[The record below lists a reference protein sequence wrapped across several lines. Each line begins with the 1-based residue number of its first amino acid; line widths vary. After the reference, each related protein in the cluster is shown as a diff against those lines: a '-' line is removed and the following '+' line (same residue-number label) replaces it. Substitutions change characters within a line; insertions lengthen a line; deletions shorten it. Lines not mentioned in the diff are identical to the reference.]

1 MIEVDG
7 SFGEGGGQVLRTA
20 VALAAVLSKEIHV
33 FNIRA
38 GRAEPGIRPQH
49 MTGVKA
55 ATQLCSGDLKGLE
68 VGSTEFVF
76 KPGKLR
82 AGIFR
87 FDVGTAGSVTLVLQ
101 TVMPILAFAP
111 GNVQL
116 EITGGTDV
124 KWSPPIDYLRLVTL
138 PILRKIGYV
147 GDLETVRRGHYPKG
161 GGLVRFST
169 RGPSALQPL
178 IEGEPGSISK
188 VYGISHAVALPRHV
202 AERQAVAARKCLEE
216 AKLSSPS
223 IDLEVID
230 DRRQLGPGSG
240 IVLSAETHS
249 GSILGSDA
257 LGERGRPAE
266 EVGSTAGRILVEEVE
281 SRAMLDRH
289 MGDIIV
295 PYLVLA
301 GGASEASVS
310 RVTQHTRTN
319 VKVAEWLTG
328 TRFNLEGEIDHPG
341 GLRVTGI
348 GSTISL
354 ELD

>member
-7 SFGEGGGQVLRTA
+7 SFGEGGGQVLRTS
-20 VALAAVLSKEIHV
+20 VALAAVLSKNIHV

-38 GRAEPGIRPQH
+38 GRAQPGLRAQH

-55 ATQLCSGDLKGLE
+55 AAQLCSGNLEELE

-76 KPGKLR
+76 KPGKLK
-82 AGIFR
+82 AGTFR

-101 TVMPILAFAP
+101 TLMPIMAFAP
-111 GNVQL
+111 GRVQL

-138 PILRKIGYV
+138 PILKKIGYH
-147 GDLETVRRGHYPKG
+147 GELELVKRGHYPKG
-161 GGLVRFST
+161 GGLVRFSIT
-169 RGPSALQPL
+169 GPSTLQQL
-178 IEGEPGSISK
+178 IGDRPGAVSRIF
-188 VYGISHAVALPRHV
+188 GISHAVALPRHV
-202 AERQAVAARKCLEE
+202 AERQAAVARKSLEE
-216 AKLSSPS
+216 ARLPSPS
-223 IDLEVID
+223 IDIEVID
-230 DRRQLGPGSG
+230 DRRPLGPGSG
-240 IVLSAETHS
+240 IVLSSETQN
-249 GSILGSDA
+249 GNVLGADA

-266 EVGSTAGRILVEEVE
+266 EVGSTAGQILVEEVE
-281 SRAMLDRH
+281 SGAFLDRH

-301 GGASEASVS
+301 KGISEVSIS

-328 TRFNLEGEIDHPG
+328 KRFHLEGEIDHPG
-341 GLRVTGI
+341 KLRVTGI
-348 GSTISL
+348 GSTP
-354 ELD
+354 

>member
-20 VALAAVLSKEIHV
+20 VALAAVLAKEIHV

-55 ATQLCSGDLKGLE
+55 ASELCSANLEGLE

-82 AGIFR
+82 AGTFR

-101 TVMPILAFAP
+101 TLMPILAFAP
-111 GNVQL
+111 GSVKL
-116 EITGGTDV
+116 EITDGTDV

-138 PILRKIGYV
+138 PILRKIGYH

-161 GGLVRFST
+161 GGLVKFST
-169 RGPSALQPL
+169 QGPSTLQPL
-178 IEGEPGSISK
+178 IDNHSGPVSK
-188 VYGISHAVALPRHV
+188 IYGISHATVLPKHV
-202 AERQAVAARKCLEE
+202 AERQAAAARKCLED
-216 AKLSSPS
+216 AKLPSPS

-240 IVLSAETHS
+240 IVLSAETQN

-266 EVGSTAGRILVEEVE
+266 EVGSTAGRTLVEEVE
-281 SRAMLDRH
+281 SGAILDRH
-289 MGDIIV
+289 MGDIII

-301 GGASEASVS
+301 EGTSEVSVS

-319 VKVAEWLTG
+319 IKVAEWLTG
-328 TRFNLEGEIDHPG
+328 GALKLEGEIDCPG
-341 GLRVTGI
+341 TLRVSGL
-348 GSTISL
+348 GSTP
-354 ELD
+354 

>member
-55 ATQLCSGDLKGLE
+55 ANELCSGYLEGLE

-82 AGIFR
+82 AGTFR

-101 TVMPILAFAP
+101 TLMPILAFAP
-111 GNVQL
+111 GDVRL

-138 PILRKIGYV
+138 PILRKIGYL
-147 GDLETVRRGHYPKG
+147 GDLEIVGRGHYPKG
-161 GGLVRFST
+161 GGLVRFWT
-169 RGPSALQPL
+169 QGPSTLRPL
-178 IEGEPGSISK
+178 TNNHSGPVSK
-188 VYGISHAVALPRHV
+188 IYGISHATALPRHV
-202 AERQAVAARKCLEE
+202 AERQEAAARKCLED
-216 AKLSSPS
+216 AKLPSPS

-230 DRRQLGPGSG
+230 DRRKLGPGSG
-240 IVLSAETHS
+240 IVLFAETQN
-249 GSILGSDA
+249 GGILGSDA

-266 EVGSTAGRILVEEVE
+266 EVGSSAGQILVEEVH
-281 SRAMLDRH
+281 SGAYLDRH

-301 GGASEASVS
+301 DGLSEVSVS

-319 VKVAEWLTG
+319 VKVAEWFTGRGFDIEGEMDLTG
-328 TRFNLEGEIDHPG
+328 K
-341 GLRVTGI
+341 LRVEGI
-348 GSTISL
+348 GSTF
-354 ELD
+354 

>member
-7 SFGEGGGQVLRTA
+7 SYGEGGGQVLRTA

-55 ATQLCSGDLKGLE
+55 AAELCSGHLEGLA

-82 AGIFR
+82 VGSFR

-101 TVMPILAFAP
+101 TLIPILAFAP
-111 GNVQL
+111 GAVQL

-124 KWSPPIDYLRLVTL
+124 KWSPPIDYVRLVTL
-138 PILRKIGYV
+138 PILKKIGYQ
-147 GDLETVRRGHYPKG
+147 GELELVRRGHYPKG

-169 RGPSALQPL
+169 QGPSKLQPL
-178 IEGEPGSISK
+178 TNARSASISRIH
-188 VYGISHAVALPRHV
+188 GISHATALPRHV
-202 AERQAVAARKCLEE
+202 AERQATSAKTWLEG
-216 AKLSSPS
+216 AKLPSPS
-223 IDLEVID
+223 IDIEVLD
-230 DRRQLGPGSG
+230 DRSQLSPGSG
-240 IVLSAETHS
+240 IVLSAENQI
-249 GSILGSDA
+249 GNILGSDA

-281 SRAMLDRH
+281 SAAMLDRH
-289 MGDIIV
+289 MGDMII

-301 GGASEASVS
+301 KGASEVSVS

-319 VKVAEWLTG
+319 VKVAEWFTG
-328 TRFNLEGEIDHPG
+328 TRLDLEGELDHPG
-341 GLRVTGI
+341 KLRVEGL
-348 GSTISL
+348 SSR
-354 ELD
+354 

>member
-55 ATQLCSGDLKGLE
+55 AAELCSGHLEGLE
-68 VGSTEFVF
+68 VGSREFVF

-82 AGIFR
+82 SGPFR

-101 TVMPILAFAP
+101 TLMPILAFAP
-111 GNVQL
+111 GGVHL

-124 KWSPPIDYLRLVTL
+124 KWSPPIDYLRLVIL
-138 PILRKIGYV
+138 PILRKIGYL

-169 RGPSALQPL
+169 QDPSTLQPL
-178 IEGEPGSISK
+178 TSNNPGSVSK
-188 VYGISHAVALPRHV
+188 IHGTSHATALPRHV
-202 AERQAVAARKCLEE
+202 AERQATAARKCLED
-216 AKLSSPS
+216 AKLPSPS

-230 DRRQLGPGSG
+230 DKKHLGPGSG
-240 IVLSAETHS
+240 IVLSAEMQN
-249 GSILGSDA
+249 GNILGSDA
-257 LGERGRPAE
+257 LGERGKHAE
-266 EVGSTAGRILVEEVE
+266 EVGSNAGKILIEEVQ
-281 SRAMLDRH
+281 SGAYLDRH
-289 MGDIIV
+289 MGDMIV

-301 GGASEASVS
+301 EGASEVSVS
-310 RVTQHTRTN
+310 RVTQHIRTN

-341 GLRVTGI
+341 KLRVKGI
-348 GSTISL
+348 GSRN
-354 ELD
+354 

>member
-38 GRAEPGIRPQH
+38 GRAEPGLRPQH

-55 ATQLCSGDLKGLE
+55 AAELCSGHLEGLQ

-82 AGIFR
+82 AGTFR

-101 TVMPILAFAP
+101 TLMPILAFAP
-111 GNVQL
+111 GKVQL

-124 KWSPPIDYLRLVTL
+124 KWSPPIDYVRLVKL
-138 PILRKIGYV
+138 PILKKIGYHSEV
-147 GDLETVRRGHYPKG
+147 ELVKRGHYPKG

-169 RGPSALQPL
+169 AGSSKLRAL
-178 IEGEPGSISK
+178 IGERPRPISR
-188 VYGISHAVALPRHV
+188 VHGISHAVALPRHV
-202 AERQAVAARKCLEE
+202 AERQAAVAKNTLEV
-216 AKLSSPS
+216 AKLPSPT
-223 IDLEVID
+223 IDLDVIE
-230 DRRQLGPGSG
+230 DRTQLGPGSG
-240 IVLSAETHS
+240 IVLSAETQN

-266 EVGSTAGRILVEEVE
+266 EVGSTAGQILVEEIE
-281 SRAMLDRH
+281 SGAVLDRH

-301 GGASEASVS
+301 EGTSEVSIS
-310 RVTQHTRTN
+310 RVTQHTETN
-319 VKVAEWLTG
+319 VRVAEWLTG
-328 TRFNLEGEIDHPG
+328 TRLSLEGDMNQPCKM
-341 GLRVTGI
+341 RVTGL
-348 GSTISL
+348 GSTHNF
-354 ELD
+354 

>member
-1 MIEVDG
+1 MIEIDG

-55 ATQLCSGDLKGLE
+55 AAEICSGHLEGLE

-82 AGIFR
+82 AGTFK

-101 TVMPILAFAP
+101 TLMPILAFAP
-111 GNVQL
+111 GGVHL

-138 PILRKIGYV
+138 PILRKIGYN
-147 GDLETVRRGHYPKG
+147 GDLETGRRGHYPKG

-169 RGPSALQPL
+169 QDPSTLQPL
-178 IEGEPGSISK
+178 TNNNPGSVSK
-188 VYGISHAVALPRHV
+188 IHGISHATALPRHV
-202 AERQAVAARKCLEE
+202 AERQATAARKCLED
-216 AKLSSPS
+216 AKLPSPS

-230 DRRQLGPGSG
+230 DKKQLGPGSG
-240 IVLSAETHS
+240 IVLSAEMQNV
-249 GSILGSDA
+249 GILGSDA
-257 LGERGRPAE
+257 LGERGKPAE
-266 EVGSTAGRILVEEVE
+266 EVGSIAGKGLVEGIH
-281 SRAMLDRH
+281 SGAYLDRH

-301 GGASEASVS
+301 DGTSEVSIS

-328 TRFNLEGEIDHPG
+328 TRFNLEGEIDSPG
-341 GLRVTGI
+341 KLRVTGI
-348 GSTISL
+348 GSTP
-354 ELD
+354 

>member
-20 VALAAVLSKEIHV
+20 VALAAVLSKDIHV

-38 GRAEPGIRPQH
+38 GRAEPGLRAQH

-55 ATQLCSGDLKGLE
+55 AAELCSSELEGLQ
-68 VGSTEFVF
+68 VGSTEFTF

-82 AGIFR
+82 TGTFR

-101 TVMPILAFAP
+101 TLMPILASAP
-111 GNVQL
+111 GSVQL

-138 PILRKIGYV
+138 PILKKIGYQAT
-147 GDLETVRRGHYPKG
+147 LEIVRRGHYPKG

-169 RGPSALQPL
+169 QGSSKLQPL
-178 IEGEPGSISK
+178 RNGMPGSVSRIL
-188 VYGISHAVALPRHV
+188 GISHATALPRHV
-202 AERQAVAARKCLEE
+202 AERQSTAARKNLEE
-216 AKLSSPS
+216 AKLPSPS
-223 IDLEVID
+223 IDIEVMD
-230 DRRQLGPGSG
+230 DRTQLGSGSG
-240 IVLSAETHS
+240 IVLSAETQN
-249 GSILGSDA
+249 GNILGADA

-266 EVGSTAGRILVEEVE
+266 EVGATAGRVLIEEVA
-281 SRAMLDRH
+281 SGAVLDRH

-295 PYLVLA
+295 PYLILA
-301 GGASEASVS
+301 ERTSQVSIS
-310 RVTQHTRTN
+310 RVTQHLQTN

-328 TRFNLEGEIDHPG
+328 VRSNLGGEIDHPG
-341 GLRVTGI
+341 KLEVKGLGLTG
-348 GSTISL
+348 
-354 ELD
+354 

>member
-20 VALAAVLSKEIHV
+20 VALAAILSKEIHV

-55 ATQLCSGDLKGLE
+55 AAELCSGHLEGLE

-82 AGIFR
+82 AGTFK

-101 TVMPILAFAP
+101 TLMPILAFAP
-111 GNVQL
+111 GGVHL

-124 KWSPPIDYLRLVTL
+124 KWSPPIDYVRLVML
-138 PILRKIGYV
+138 PILKKVGYN
-147 GDLETVRRGHYPKG
+147 GHLETVRRGHYPKG
-161 GGLVRFST
+161 GGLVRFSLQ
-169 RGPSALQPL
+169 GPSTLQPL
-178 IEGEPGSISK
+178 TNNHPGPISK
-188 VYGISHAVALPRHV
+188 IYGISHATALPKHV
-202 AERQAVAARKCLEE
+202 AERQATAARKCLED
-216 AKLSSPS
+216 AKLPSPS
-223 IDLEVID
+223 IDLEVVD

-240 IVLSAETHS
+240 IVFSAEMQN
-249 GSILGSDA
+249 GSILGSDD
-257 LGERGRPAE
+257 LGERGKPAE
-266 EVGSTAGRILVEEVE
+266 EVGLIAGKILVEEIH
-281 SRAMLDRH
+281 SGAYLDRH
-289 MGDIIV
+289 MGDIII

-301 GGASEASVS
+301 DGTSGVSVS

-328 TRFNLEGEIDHPG
+328 GALKLEGEIDCPG
-341 GLRVTGI
+341 TLRVLGI
-348 GSTISL
+348 GSTP
-354 ELD
+354 

>member
-20 VALAAVLSKEIHV
+20 VAIAAVLSKEIHV

-55 ATQLCSGDLKGLE
+55 ANELCSGNLEGLK
-68 VGSTEFVF
+68 VGSREFTF

-82 AGIFR
+82 VGSHR

-101 TVMPILAFAP
+101 TLMPILAFAP
-111 GNVQL
+111 GAIQL

-138 PILRKIGYV
+138 PILKKIGYQ
-147 GDLETVRRGHYPKG
+147 GDLETVQRGHYPKG

-169 RGPSALQPL
+169 KGPSTLQPL
-178 IEGEPGSISK
+178 IDEKPGSISR
-188 VYGISHAVALPRHV
+188 VYGISHAVALPRLV
-202 AERQAVAARKCLEE
+202 AERQATAAKKILEE
-216 AKLSSPS
+216 AKLPSPS
-223 IDLEVID
+223 LEIEITE

-240 IVLSAETHS
+240 IVLSAETQNK
-249 GSILGSDA
+249 SILGSDA

-266 EVGSTAGRILVEEVE
+266 KVGSTAGKILVEEVE

-295 PYLVLA
+295 PYLALA
-301 GGASEASVS
+301 NGTSEVSVS
-310 RVTQHTRTN
+310 RVTQHTQTN
-319 VKVAEWLTG
+319 VKVAEWFTG
-328 TRFNLEGEIDHPG
+328 TRFDLEGEIDHPG
-341 GLRVTGI
+341 KVRVRGI
-348 GSTISL
+348 GSTF
-354 ELD
+354 